1 MILVME
7 RIDIASV
14 KGGVGKSFIAYFL
27 TRELAKSRRIL
38 LIDKDLTSTISR
50 VYNIKGNLL
59 SSCVSPILLEMM

>member
-1 MILVME
+1 ME

-59 SSCVSPILLEMM
+59 